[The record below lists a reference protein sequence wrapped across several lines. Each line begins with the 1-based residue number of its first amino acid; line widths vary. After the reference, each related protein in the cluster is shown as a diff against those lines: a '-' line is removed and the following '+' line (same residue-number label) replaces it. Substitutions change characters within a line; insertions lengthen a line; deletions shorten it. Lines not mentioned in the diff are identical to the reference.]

1 MIKFYFLFPHS
12 LTPPSSLLL
21 LSLSLSLSLSI
32 EDTNRTDK
40 VINKLYYILTEHS
53 GAEDQNTSRNAG
65 VIIIANQHET
75 F

>member
-21 LSLSLSLSLSI
+21 LSLSI

-65 VIIIANQHET
+65 VIIIAN
-75 F
+75 